1 MDLPNWSF
9 VGRRPRHQLD
19 GAATVDVEIQWQ
31 SSGKSSRQAAEL
43 IDFSRQGARFRSGAA
58 LAIDE
63 TIGFFLRHPPS
74 DIDVALSGMVRW
86 RAKEDADR
94 WLYGCQFREEVP
106 LETLGELFL
115 SGILAAQPPTSPG

>member
-19 GAATVDVEIQWQ
+19 GAATVHVEIQWQ
-31 SSGKSSRQAAEL
+31 SSGKPSRQAAEL
-43 IDFSRQGARFRSGAA
+43 VDFSRQGARFRSGAA
-58 LAIDE
+58 LATGE
-63 TIGFFLRHPPS
+63 TIGFFLRQPVS
-74 DIDVALSGMVRW
+74 GIDLALPGVVRW
-86 RAKEDADR
+86 RANEEADR

-115 SGILAAQPPTSPG
+115 SGI